1 MTVNLWVQ
9 VGEVDEPENLLLQV
23 LNSRGR
29 RVHVLSRHEFLEDA
43 RAVPPSFPRNRPAS
57 LPGTRT
63 PQRFAEFFFGLHPT
77 CKRVLESL
85 LGIIQHDQTAMLCLE
100 RMVVIELPGVD
111 NRDVRRA
118 VLRQNL
124 FETSDHFLNLLSD

>member
-1 MTVNLWVQ
+1 LQ
-9 VGEVDEPENLLLQV
+9 GRLL
-23 LNSRGR
+23 RGR
-29 RVHVLSRHEFLEDA
+29 ASRSPKLSA
-43 RAVPPSFPRNRPAS
+43 KS
-57 LPGTRT
+57 TRIT
-63 PQRFAEFFFGLHPT
+63 SGKQNAAAICSELHPT

-111 NRDVRRA
+111 NREVRRA